1 MKSLTKITRL
11 AVGLIAA
18 LALAAGMTIGSA
30 GTASAQDPAAFFNT
44 AKGPAQAGEK
54 EFGVPASVAMA
65 QAALES
71 SWGESSL
78 TKDGNAFFGIKCGSD
93 KGPIANRCVEKV
105 TQECDA
111 NGNCHDEVALFRG
124 YANSTDSFRDHGHFL
139 KNNSR
144 YAAAFNFTKDPD
156 QFIREVHKAGY
167 ATDPDYSTKI
177 ISMMQKY
184 NLYQYNAGG
193 GGTPSKPT
201 IKEGSKGAAVTDAQN
216 ALNKKGNYGLTAD
229 GVFGA
234 KTKAAV
240 IDFQK
245 KNGLTADGIVG
256 QQTWAK
262 LLA

>member
-11 AVGLIAA
+11 AIGLVAA
-18 LALAAGMTIGSA
+18 LALAAGMTIGTA
-30 GTASAQDPAAFFNT
+30 GPASAQDPAAFFNT

-71 SWGESSL
+71 AWGESSL
-78 TKDGNAFFGIKCGSD
+78 TKEGNAFFGIKCGDD

-111 NGNCHDEVALFRG
+111 SGCHDVVALFRG
-124 YANSTDSFRDHGHFL
+124 YANSTDSFRDHGHLL

-144 YAAAFNFTKDPD
+144 YAAAFNFTGDPD

-193 GGTPSKPT
+193 TGTPSKPT

-216 ALNKKGNYGLTAD
+216 ALNQKGNYGLTAD

-240 IDFQK
+240 IDFQQ

-256 QQTWAK
+256 PQTWAK